1 MSVVFLVVMFMC
13 AKPISGADED
23 IKSLVLEGQ
32 FRIKCE
38 EKVSFMSNVRI

>member
-23 IKSLVLEGQ
+23 IKSLVLEGH

-38 EKVSFMSNVRI
+38 EMVSFMSNV